1 MTIDISQFYQVFF
14 EETAEHLSSM
24 ESLLLA
30 LDVAAPTDDD
40 LNAIFRCAHSIKG
53 GAGTFG
59 FSDMADVTHVL
70 ETLLDKI
77 RKHELQ
83 LTAPMVD
90 AFLHAGDVIR
100 GQLQAH
106 RGEGAAD
113 PAAAAAVRET
123 LERLCTPDPEHA
135 AKGSDAA
142 PASEQRVPAYE
153 LRFSATA
160 DESAQNLLCELR
172 LLGELDVVKRPRARK
187 TGTAKPGKWVL
198 RLVTEQLERA
208 RGMIE
213 FVAVQGSLVVVASDA
228 APAASEGSAD
238 GSYGFFD
245 AEPASD
251 AAECVTAP
259 TDADAGY
266 GFFNDVAPT
275 PEAAAASNGTDGSY
289 GFFTDLPATTTEMP
303 AVAPPVA
310 AAPAHPPYGRRATDR
325 PEADGATAG
334 RRQNDKVVVAS
345 NTDSSIRVSVDK
357 VDQLINLVGELV
369 ITQAMLAQTASQ
381 VDPVAYERL
390 QDGLSQLERNTRDLQ
405 ESVMSIRMLP
415 ISFVFSRF
423 PRVVRDVAAK
433 LGKEVEL
440 KTVGEG
446 TELDKGVI
454 EKIADPLTHLVR
466 NSLDHGVEMPDVR
479 EAAGKPRRGT
489 VTLRAYHQG
498 GNIMVEVSDD
508 GRGLDRDKILAK
520 AAERG
525 MTVSEN
531 MSDQDVFKLIFA
543 PGFST
548 ADVVTDV
555 SGRGVGMDVVK
566 RNIEA
571 MGGGVEIDSLA
582 GQGTRITIRLP
593 LTLAI
598 LDGLSVKVGKEIYI
612 IPLTYII
619 ESLQP
624 DATEI
629 RTVGGSGV
637 TIQVRGEY
645 LPVISA
651 AKVFGVGGD
660 VARLE
665 QSIMVIVEAEGQRMA
680 LSVDDLVGQ
689 HQVVIKSLET
699 NYRRVHGISG
709 ATIMGDGRVALI
721 LDIAGLVRLARVG
734 ERLAA

>member
-30 LDVAAPTDDD
+30 LDIAAPTDDD

-59 FSDMADVTHVL
+59 FSDMAEVTHAL

-123 LERLCTPDPEHA
+123 LERLCNP
-135 AKGSDAA
+135 DAA
-142 PASEQRVPAYE
+142 PSAQSNPAAPAMPQAKPVYE
-153 LRFSATA
+153 LKFSAVA
-160 DESAQNLLCELR
+160 DESAENLLSELR
-172 LLGELDVVKRPRARK
+172 LLGELEIVKRPRSRK
-187 TGTAKPGKWVL
+187 TGAPKPGKWVVTL
-198 RLVTEQLERA
+198 ATEQLDRA
-208 RGMIE
+208 REMIE
-213 FVAVQGSLVVVASDA
+213 FVAVQGSLSVAE
-228 APAASEGSAD
+228 APAASAASGTSAD

-245 AEPASD
+245 AEPAVSPVSN
-251 AAECVTAP
+251 AASKDE
-259 TDADAGY
+259 GY
-266 GFFNDVAPT
+266 GFFTDVESAPACAPT
-275 PEAAAASNGTDGSY
+275 PASADSTDGSY
-289 GFFTDLPATTTEMP
+289 GFFTDIPAATHDKP
-303 AVAPPVA
+303 AAVPSAPVPA
-310 AAPAHPPYGRRATDR
+310 AHPPYGRRATDR
-325 PEADGATAG
+325 PQADGETAG
-334 RRQNDKVVVAS
+334 RRQTDKVVVAS
-345 NTDSSIRVSVDK
+345 GTDSSIRVSVDK

-381 VDPVAYERL
+381 VGTEAFERL

-433 LGKEVEL
+433 LGKEVDL

-466 NSLDHGVEMPDVR
+466 NSLDHGLEMPEVR

-508 GRGLDRDKILAK
+508 GRGLNREKILAK

-525 MTVSEN
+525 MSVSEN

-612 IPLTYII
+612 IPLTYIV

-624 DATEI
+624 DAKDI

-645 LPVISA
+645 LPVVA
-651 AKVFGVGGD
+651 TAKVFGVSGET
-660 VARLE
+660 ARLE
-665 QSIMVIVEAEGQRMA
+665 QSIMVIVEAEGQRLA
-680 LSVDDLVGQ
+680 LAVDDLVGQ

-721 LDIAGLVRLARVG
+721 LDIAGLVRLAREG
-734 ERLAA
+734 DRLAA